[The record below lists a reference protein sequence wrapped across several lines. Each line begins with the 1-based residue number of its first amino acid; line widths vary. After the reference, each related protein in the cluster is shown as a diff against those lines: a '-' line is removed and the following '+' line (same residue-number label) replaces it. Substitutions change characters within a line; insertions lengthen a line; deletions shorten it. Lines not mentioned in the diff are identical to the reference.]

1 MVTSLKQTMD
11 QLAQL
16 VISDPNIESA
26 FLATLGNMEEVAARE
41 IIKTI
46 THETPPQALVEIT
59 QHAQDEHRHAFQLR
73 ALKPV
78 KLYSDLKFY
87 AMENELSEIGINFV
101 LGFFGQQLL
110 LKARSA
116 SRFAGY
122 VHGALT
128 IEQVPLQMYTAY
140 YKLTKNEA
148 IKKGLAVVLK
158 DEADHLALGRKF
170 YETLSVE
177 ERFDIDEINNI
188 EAEMCELLGRRMIQ
202 VIEKNL
208 NPSISETK
216 SLENSLTKSRSRLT
230 TWILAL
236 AENENKNARP
246 QSAKVLEDS
255 VLFITGQTKE
265 AFKVDLTPDLTALSD
280 FSPERLHQHMSA
292 LASETTLIGVSYAL
306 EQATRQLTSVNSNL
320 AGVSV

>member
-1 MVTSLKQTMD
+1 MANQLKQTMD

-16 VISDPNIESA
+16 VISDVNIESA
-26 FLATLGNMEEVAARE
+26 FLAALGNMEEVAARE
-41 IIKTI
+41 ITKTI
-46 THETPPQALVEIT
+46 SHETPPESLVEII

-78 KLYSDLKFY
+78 KLYSDLKYY
-87 AMENELSEIGINFV
+87 AMEQELSEVGVNFV

-110 LKARSA
+110 LKARAS

-140 YKLTKNEA
+140 YKLTKHEA

-170 YETLSVE
+170 YETLPLPA
-177 ERFDIDEINNI
+177 RFDIDEINTI

-208 NPSISETK
+208 QTTNSESQLFEK
-216 SLENSLTKSRSRLT
+216 SLTQNRLRLT

-236 AENENKNARP
+236 AENEIKNNRP
-246 QSAKVLEDS
+246 QNAKILEDS

-265 AFKVDLTPDLTALSD
+265 AFSVDLTADLTTLASYT
-280 FSPERLHQHMSA
+280 PERLQQHISA
-292 LASETTLIGVSYAL
+292 LACATTLIGVSYAL
-306 EQATRQLTSVNSNL
+306 EKVQQQLATAPHSARASV
-320 AGVSV
+320 